1 MMFLM
6 SKLFVLFCIEKN
18 NKINFSIT
26 ENLNTLYVIPNKSVL
41 KKSSG
46 YDERYPL
53 NNTNSDNIKLYN
65 IARYFE
71 KKKLLDILENENVAL
86 TIKIFLLNDNTIKP
100 NNIFAGGLM
109 RDFDFDNF

>member
-1 MMFLM
+1 MFLM
-6 SKLFVLFCIEKN
+6 SKLFVLFCIEKY

-26 ENLNTLYVIPNKSVL
+26 ENLNTLYVIPNKPVL

-46 YDERYPL
+46 YDERYSL
-53 NNTNSDNIKLYN
+53 NNTNSDNEKLFN
-65 IARYFE
+65 IASYLR
-71 KKKLLDILENENVAL
+71 KKKLLNILENKNVAL
-86 TIKIFLLNDNTIKP
+86 TTKIFLLNDITIKP